1 MEKIINSGKPLKTC
15 KQCNEEYDN
24 YKLQTS
30 QYCSGTCKNLWEK
43 ANKKKVDI
51 PIPPVNTESF
61 PAPQSSGLP
70 MVSTNKVQADGHVP
84 MYLYNEKIAEINQL
98 RLKVDA
104 YQRDEKAAAKEIAAL
119 EKQLAVKEASK
130 EVPATLGGVP
140 ADVITTIFNNPESIK
155 AMFEGLGSIMGK
167 GKQMGGATDN
177 AVLQLL
183 AAASPEIQ
191 QQAAVVFQYLLTFP
205 EQLTA
210 TYNVIVAAKNTP
222 S

>member
-24 YKLQTS
+24 YQLSSS
-30 QYCSGTCKNLWEK
+30 QYCSGTCKSRWERE
-43 ANKKKVDI
+43 NKKKPVLPEPGATDI
-51 PIPPVNTESF
+51 VPFTAT
-61 PAPQSSGLP
+61 PALP
-70 MVSTNKVQADGHVP
+70 LVSTNKAQADGQVP

-130 EVPATLGGVP
+130 ETPATLGGVP
-140 ADVITTIFNNPESIK
+140 ADVVTTLLANPESIK
-155 AMFEGLGSIMGK
+155 AIFEGFGNVMGK
-167 GKQMGGATDN
+167 GKQMGGTGDN

-183 AAASPEIQ
+183 ASSSPEIQ
-191 QQAAVVFQYLLTFP
+191 QQAAVVFQYLLTYP
-205 EQLTA
+205 ADLT
-210 TYNVIVAAKNTP
+210 TLYNTVLASQNKT

>member
-24 YKLQTS
+24 YQLSSS
-30 QYCSGTCKNLWEK
+30 QYCSGTCKSRWEK
-43 ANKKKVDI
+43 ENKKKPDL
-51 PIPPVNTESF
+51 
-61 PAPQSSGLP
+61 PAPGAEIIPFTASPALP
-70 MVSTNKVQADGHVP
+70 LVSTNKAQADGQVP

-104 YQRDEKAAAKEIAAL
+104 YQREEKNAAKEIAAL

-140 ADVITTIFNNPESIK
+140 ADVVTTLLANPESIK
-155 AMFEGLGSIMGK
+155 AIFEGFGSVMGK
-167 GKQMGGATDN
+167 GKQMGGTGDN

-210 TYNVIVAAKNTP
+210 SYNVIVAAKNTT

>member
-15 KQCNEEYDN
+15 KQCNKEYDN
-24 YKLQTS
+24 YVQQSSL
-30 QYCSGTCKNLWEK
+30 YCSGICKSRWERE
-43 ANKKKVDI
+43 NKKKADL
-51 PIPPVNTESF
+51 
-61 PAPQSSGLP
+61 PAPSTEVAAFTALP
-70 MVSTNKVQADGHVP
+70 AIPMLGTNKVQADGHVP

-104 YQRDEKAAAKEIAAL
+104 YQREEKNAAKEIANL

-130 EVPATLGGVP
+130 ELPPTLGGIP
-140 ADVITTIFNNPESIK
+140 TDVLTTLFANPDSIK
-155 AMFEGLGSIMGK
+155 AMFEGLGNVMGK

-183 AAASPEIQ
+183 ATASPEIQ
-191 QQAAVVFQYLLTFP
+191 QQAAIVFQYLLTFP

-210 TYNVIVAAKNTP
+210 TYNAVLAAKNTQQ
-222 S
+222 